1 MLGLLKKKTPDQDTS
16 KSLGDDAGPLAGVR
30 VQDGKYVFEHGGS
43 TNDNVNVS
51 EPGVVGSAVL
61 AAYGPDKFHK
71 HLVGGMSFVGR
82 KKGLTSLQV
91 DPDNDEFRKACEV
104 AYRRLADSWA
114 GPLLDKLGNQAVED
128 LIIITIGFGPV
139 AKAVAAEVAQ
149 KKRAVQARKPAND
162 VDAGGGE
169 NEQQG

>member
-1 MLGLLKKKTPDQDTS
+1 MLGFLNKKTPEAES
-16 KSLGDDAGPLAGVR
+16 SSSGDVAGPLAGVR
-30 VQDGKYVFEHGGS
+30 VENGKYVFEHGGA

-51 EPGVVGSAVL
+51 EPGFVGSAVL

-128 LIIITIGFGPV
+128 LIVITIGFGPV
-139 AKAVAAEVAQ
+139 VKEVAAEVAQ

-169 NEQQG
+169 NEQEG